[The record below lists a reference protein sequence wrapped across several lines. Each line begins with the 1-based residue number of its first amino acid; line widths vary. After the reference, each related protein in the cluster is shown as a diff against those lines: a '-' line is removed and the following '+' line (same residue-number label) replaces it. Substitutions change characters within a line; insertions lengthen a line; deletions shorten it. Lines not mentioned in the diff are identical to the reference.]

1 MKVDDFPGFFLW
13 PFHGAQWLHWCNGSP
28 HPRCPRRAVVPSS
41 QIWWPWSPAVST
53 VVSTKFIAN
62 FPENGK
68 PRSSLSHVMYSLPIS
83 PKGALRLWAPWRW
96 YSTLAQWVYWDHW
109 NQRLKCYQPFTMV
122 MVKTPGTRNVGHPVS
137 ENTGL
142 KIPTMDLAGKTH
154 GKSQVNQMARVQ
166 NPSTLLFSP
175 K

>member
-62 FPENGK
+62 IPENGK

-83 PKGALRLWAPWRW
+83 PKGALHLWAPWRW

-109 NQRLKCYQPFTMV
+109 NQRLKCYQPFTSIYY
-122 MVKTPGTRNVGHPVS
+122 GHGQNTWHKKCGSPSFRKHRS
-137 ENTGL
+137 ENTNDGL
-142 KIPTMDLAGKTH
+142 SWKNTWQ
-154 GKSQVNQMARVQ
+154 KSSKSNG
-166 NPSTLLFSP
+166 
-175 K
+175 